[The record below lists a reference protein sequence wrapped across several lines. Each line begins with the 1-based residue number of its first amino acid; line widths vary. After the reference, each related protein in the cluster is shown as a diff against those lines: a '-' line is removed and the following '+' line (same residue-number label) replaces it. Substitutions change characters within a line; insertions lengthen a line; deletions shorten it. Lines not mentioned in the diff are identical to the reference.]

1 MKKIFN
7 DLISTVL
14 LLLLTTSCSDILD
27 QQAIDTFNQDVVF
40 ADINVV
46 NAYLG
51 SCYVRMSGPAS
62 DLGLTSR
69 DLFASATDET
79 LASFRPA
86 SMPHLKGTLSPD
98 QLGIFA
104 NNGFGGYL
112 RWGNLYAN
120 IQNVNTILANI
131 DDVPTS
137 TSTES
142 TLKEQI
148 KGEAYFIRAYDY
160 TTLLQ
165 VYGGAILTEKAFE
178 LGEDFLSVTRSS
190 IEDTKDFIL
199 KDIEKAVSLIPE
211 TVEQGRATR
220 GAAAALKS
228 RLLLF
233 CASKLTNG
241 GYEPNNPLV
250 SFPAGKQIELL
261 KAAKQAAKDI
271 IDGKYGTYSLAGSTS
286 DPVLPLTED
295 QIKAY
300 ADNYFYI
307 FDQKGKWNSETMWGV
322 QLPLTGGPYKY
333 VGLNRALGT
342 NAYHCA
348 GNNPPTEEA
357 VRAFEMAD
365 GTPFVWDKYS
375 PGDQY
380 LRTATAAQLAADPL
394 RNPYNGREPRFY
406 ASILYNGAK
415 WQARGADYADVD
427 PIGIIQTGHF
437 YNNDGSLKAYGID
450 TRQALIESWNGTK
463 TGYYLKKFQDPAT
476 IGQFE
481 NNTNTWVVFR
491 YAEVLLNYAEACI
504 ELGDIQDGLDALNLV
519 RNRAGLPDRAVTDQA
534 QAREFLRHERRIELF
549 AEGTNRW
556 NDLRRWMV
564 FGDVVGNVLGMKI
577 KMYEN
582 GNMEWKW
589 DKKDVEDKRSWADNK
604 YYWVPIPRQE
614 INKAPQI
621 QQNPGYE

>member
-7 DLISTVL
+7 NIISIAVL
-14 LLLLTTSCSDILD
+14 LLFTTSCTDILD
-27 QQAIDTFNQDVVF
+27 QKAIDTFNEDVVF

-46 NAYLG
+46 NAYLE

-69 DLFASATDET
+69 DLFSSATDET
-79 LASFRPA
+79 LASFRPS
-86 SMPHLKGTLSPD
+86 SMPHLKGTMSPD
-98 QLGIFA
+98 KLGIFE
-104 NNGFGGYL
+104 NNAHGGYI
-112 RWGNLYAN
+112 RWKNLYAN
-120 IQNVNTILANI
+120 IQNVNTILAKI

-137 TSTES
+137 TSTEAA
-142 TLKEQI
+142 LKEQI

-160 TTLLQ
+160 TTILQ
-165 VYGGAILTEKAFE
+165 VYGGAILSETPFE
-178 LGEDFLSVTRSS
+178 LNTDFSAITRSS
-190 IEDTKDFIL
+190 IKDTRDFIL
-199 KDIEKAVSLIPE
+199 KDIEKAVSLIPV

-233 CASKLTNG
+233 CAGDLTNG

-250 SFPAGKQIELL
+250 SFPEGSQHNLL
-261 KAAKQAAKDI
+261 VAAKDAAKEI
-271 IDGKYGTYSLAGSTS
+271 IDGKYGVYSLVGNTS
-286 DPVLPLTED
+286 DPAFPLSEA
-295 QIKAY
+295 QIKSY
-300 ADNYFYI
+300 ADNYFNI
-307 FDQKGKWNSETMWGV
+307 FNQKGKWNSETMWGI
-322 QLPLTGGPYKY
+322 QLPLTGGPYRY

-365 GTPFVWDKYS
+365 GTPFVWDKYK

-380 LRTATAAQLAADPL
+380 HRVATAEELAADPN

-406 ASILYNGAK
+406 ACVLYNGAK

-427 PIGIIQTGHF
+427 PEGIIQTGHF
-437 YNNDGSLKAYGID
+437 YYDDGKLKAYGID

-463 TGYYLKKFQDPAT
+463 TGYYTKKFQDPAT

-491 YAEVLLNYAEACI
+491 FAEVLLNYAEACI
-504 ELGDIQDGLDALNLV
+504 ELGEIQNGLNALNMV
-519 RNRAGLPDRAVTDQA
+519 RNRAGLLDRVTTDQA
-534 QAREFLRHERRIELF
+534 EARNFLRHERRIELF
-549 AEGTNRW
+549 AEGMNRW
-556 NDLRRWMV
+556 NDLRRWMI
-564 FGDVVGNVLGMKI
+564 FDKVVSNVYGMHI

-582 GNMEWKW
+582 GNMDWLW
-589 DKKDVEDKRSWADNK
+589 DKKDREDKRSWDDDK
-604 YYWVPIPRQE
+604 FYWVPIPREE
-614 INKAPQI
+614 INKATQI
-621 QQNPGYE
+621 EQNPRYE